1 MWMKRLLSGGGS
13 RTQIFPIMCAVLCR
27 LGDCGGHPPIHL
39 LRYSCTCTT
48 RLALGPAP
56 LAAMV
61 AGGERAFTARHRVVH
76 QLSSRHLANKPS
88 YATSWHQS
96 CHT

>member
-1 MWMKRLLSGGGS
+1 MWMKRLLAGGGS
-13 RTQIFPIMCAVLCR
+13 RTQIFPITCAVLCR

-61 AGGERAFTARHRVVH
+61 AGAERAFYRQASCSASA
-76 QLSSRHLANKPS
+76 SSRHLANKPS